1 MKKSVEILKENN
13 IKVTP
18 QRLGVYN
25 ILLKGNRH
33 YKAEEI
39 YDKVTKE
46 FPTISLGTVY
56 SILEILKERGLVE
69 EIRIDFQRSYFDVA
83 KERHHHFQ
91 CKRCKKIYDVD
102 MPHCEAL
109 KKGVVAGHKIE
120 EFQGYFYGICSKC
133 RNADQTRIIADI

>member
-1 MKKSVEILKENN
+1 MKKGIEILKENK

-25 ILLKGNRH
+25 ILLKEDRH
-33 YKAEEI
+33 YTADEI
-39 YDKVTKE
+39 YEKVTKE

-56 SILEILKERGLVE
+56 SILEILKNRDLVQ
-69 EIRIDFQRSYFDVA
+69 EIRIDFQRSCFDLK

-91 CKRCKKIYDVD
+91 CKKCKKIYDVD

-109 KKGVVAGHKIE
+109 EKSRVSGHKIE
-120 EFQGYFYGICSKC
+120 EFQGYFYGICKKC
-133 RNADQTRIIADI
+133 RSAD